1 MRKFRLRIRSP
12 LRSAPRAFCAPSSLS
27 YLPSHHMDTKAP
39 ELCFLGPLM
48 ADLASELAGLATGG
62 LGTDR
67 VGRAVSL
74 LPATT
79 AGEDPSPFL
88 PRPCSPVQRAS
99 PPPSVPCLTPLT
111 LSPHSCPGFCTH
123 SNQAQEDTDAQ
134 GEPSLHSLAQLPQ
147 LTPIH
152 ELHLRGL
159 PLGSQCPGPLF
170 TQDQAWAPWALPTKV
185 LSGEVVEAHGTHRG
199 RPPGVGFQ
207 CH

>member
-1 MRKFRLRIRSP
+1 MP
-12 LRSAPRAFCAPSSLS
+12 LSWQDWLQEGWAQTGWGGLSASFLQPPLGRTPAPSCPGPAVPCRELPPLPQFLAS
-27 YLPSHHMDTKAP
+27 LPSH
-39 ELCFLGPLM
+39 
-48 ADLASELAGLATGG
+48 
-62 LGTDR
+62 
-67 VGRAVSL
+67 
-74 LPATT
+74 
-79 AGEDPSPFL
+79 
-88 PRPCSPVQRAS
+88 
-99 PPPSVPCLTPLT
+99 
-111 LSPHSCPGFCTH
+111 SPHSCPGLCTH

-170 TQDQAWAPWALPTKV
+170 PQDQAWAPWALPTKV
-185 LSGEVVEAHGTHRG
+185 PPGEVVEAHGTHRG